1 MSQTIICPTPED
13 LEPAAESLLST
24 FPQGRMFAFYGRM
37 GAGKTTFI
45 KALCQKLG
53 VKDIVN
59 SPTFSIVNEYNTI
72 NGRSIF
78 HFDLYRLKN
87 TSELLDIGYE
97 DYFYSGS
104 YCLLEWPEK
113 IEELL
118 PEECVRVNIEEDDYD
133 KSRIISF

>member
-13 LEPAAESLLST
+13 LEPAAQNLLSA
-24 FPQGRMFAFYGRM
+24 FPNARMFAFYGRM

-45 KALCQKLG
+45 KAICHHLG
-53 VKDIVN
+53 VTDIVN
-59 SPTFSIVNEYNTI
+59 SPTFSIVNEYSTTI
-72 NGRSIF
+72 GGSIF

-87 TSELLDIGYE
+87 TVEFLDIGYE

-118 PEECVRVNIEEDDYD
+118 PRECIRVNIEEDDYD

>member
-1 MSQTIICPTPED
+1 MHQTIICHSPED
-13 LEPAAESLLST
+13 MEPAAKSLLQA
-24 FPQGRMFAFYGRM
+24 FPAGRMFALYGRM

-45 KALCQKLG
+45 KAICHQLG
-53 VKDIVN
+53 VTDIVN
-59 SPTFSIVNEYNTI
+59 SPTFSIVNEYSTASGKN
-72 NGRSIF
+72 IF

-87 TSELLDIGYE
+87 TNELLDIGYE
-97 DYFYSGS
+97 EYFYSGS

-118 PEECVRVNIEEDDYD
+118 PEECVRVKIEEDDYD

>member
-1 MSQTIICPTPED
+1 MKQTVICPTPED
-13 LEPAAESLLST
+13 LEPAANQLLSA

-45 KALCQKLG
+45 KAICHQLG
-53 VKDIVN
+53 VTDIVN
-59 SPTFSIVNEYNTI
+59 SPTFSIVNEYSTAV
-72 NGRSIF
+72 GKSVF

-87 TSELLDIGYE
+87 MSELLDIGYE
-97 DYFYSGS
+97 DYFYSEA

-113 IEELL
+113 IEDLL
-118 PEECVRVNIEEDDYD
+118 PEECIKVNIEEDDYD